1 MNIFYNIS
9 ILFISLYSENVSVMV
24 FTCLCVF
31 VPQVVQGRVD
41 CLC

>member
-1 MNIFYNIS
+1 MDIFI
-9 ILFISLYSENVSVMV
+9 IPAVLSLYSENVSVMA

-31 VPQVVQGRVD
+31 VPQVVQERVD